1 MITWMQNKTVLHNF
15 KFDFKLIAYCEV
27 TVVASVRVVVLML
40 VYFRLNVLLQ
50 YSKNPGLRTFIFPS
64 LSMFLQKW

>member
-1 MITWMQNKTVLHNF
+1 MKTWMQNKTVLHNF

-50 YSKNPGLRTFIFPS
+50 YS
-64 LSMFLQKW
+64 